1 MSALRSFKCLML
13 FYLASMAILS
23 SLLFYPSTKRGQWE
37 RKAQTLDL
45 KPIRLQKPNLL
56 VWTWTITKSNKWMDG
71 WTDIKEENKC
81 MWTNASCIS
90 MLSLGWRMLVRD
102 EPHTSAMD
110 LSQTASSFARLCYP
124 HGNYYLVT
132 FLRSVVGGRRS
143 LPCWDSNKASLFLW
157 LLKINVQYW
166 TRLYI

>member
-1 MSALRSFKCLML
+1 
-13 FYLASMAILS
+13 
-23 SLLFYPSTKRGQWE
+23 
-37 RKAQTLDL
+37 
-45 KPIRLQKPNLL
+45 
-56 VWTWTITKSNKWMDG
+56 
-71 WTDIKEENKC
+71 
-81 MWTNASCIS
+81 

-143 LPCWDSNKASLFLW
+143 IPCWDSNEASLFL
-157 LLKINVQYW
+157 
-166 TRLYI
+166 